1 MYKIDKTPPKDV
13 LSVIPENEEVIWHGR
28 PNLRRFSLSAL
39 GLRYLM
45 LYLLIISITTF
56 SSNFG
61 NLTLLLF
68 LQMMFPYIISCCLAG
83 IILVMIGISQVIP
96 TVYVITSKR
105 IIIKSGLAL
114 IFMLNVPFDKV
125 ANIDKKVFNDG
136 CGDISFKLIGNKRI
150 PFFAGWPSVR
160 PWYFNDPEPTFRCI
174 PDVDV
179 VAFKLTSAA
188 QARISE
194 KNAVGTATKKSEID
208 NKEMTA

>member
-194 KNAVGTATKKSEID
+194 KNAVGTASKKSEID

>member
-1 MYKIDKTPPKDV
+1 MYKIDKPPPKDV
-13 LSVIPENEEVIWHGR
+13 LSIIPEDENVIWHGR
-28 PNLRRFSLSAL
+28 PDLRRFSISAL
-39 GLRYLM
+39 GLRYLI
-45 LYLLIISITTF
+45 LYLLVVSLTTF
-56 SSNFG
+56 FSNYG
-61 NLTLLLF
+61 NLSLSIF
-68 LQMMFPYIISCCLAG
+68 LQMMFPYVICCCLAA
-83 IILVMIGISQVIP
+83 IIMVMIGISQVIP

-160 PWYFNDPEPTFRCI
+160 PWYFNNPEPTFRCI
-174 PDVDV
+174 SDVDV
-179 VAFKLTSAA
+179 VSFKLANAA
-188 QARISE
+188 QSRISE
-194 KNAVGTATKKSEID
+194 KHGAGNKSQQSGSD

>member
-83 IILVMIGISQVIP
+83 IILVVIGISQVIP

-188 QARISE
+188 QSRISE
-194 KNAVGTATKKSEID
+194 KNAVGTASKKSEID

>member
-1 MYKIDKTPPKDV
+1 MYKIDKAPPKDV
-13 LSVIPENEEVIWHGR
+13 LSVIPENEDVIWHGR

-45 LYLLIISITTF
+45 LYLLVISITTF
-56 SSNFG
+56 LSNFG
-61 NLTLLLF
+61 NVTLLLF

-83 IILVMIGISQVIP
+83 IILVMIGISQVMP
-96 TVYVITSKR
+96 TVYVITSER
-105 IIIKSGLAL
+105 IIIKSGFAL
-114 IFMLNVPFDKV
+114 IFMLNVPFHKM
-125 ANIDKKVFNDG
+125 ANIDKKVYNDG

-179 VAFKLTSAA
+179 VALKLTNAA
-188 QARISE
+188 QSRISE
-194 KNAVGTATKKSEID
+194 KRSAGTKPKNSESD
-208 NKEMTA
+208 KKEMTA